1 MDTKSSNG
9 QNLLHFLEKT
19 ISQHFPHIEGF
30 LDELGR
36 PAEAYRGGIT
46 LKIPNVHQWLIC
58 TIFLAVSYEE
68 LSSGTRELNTGLS
81 RIRNELETNFVNL
94 NDGYA
99 RRMFPFVA
107 DAEERVLT
115 LRDRVLAAGKAFNE
129 VKAYYG
135 EGDDRF
141 DPTSGAEFFG
151 RPTSLEFFGNFKT
164 FITSYNVRMDVTS
177 MAPMTVRV
185 LTTLPSLPALPN
197 SEQGER

>member
-1 MDTKSSNG
+1 MNG

-30 LDELGR
+30 LDELER
-36 PAEAYRGGIT
+36 PAEAYRGGFRLGRSAFQQLT
-46 LKIPNVHQWLIC
+46 LFSC
-58 TIFLAVSYEE
+58 FFTVSYEE

-81 RIRNELETNFVNL
+81 RIRSELEMNFVNL

-115 LRDRVLAAGKAFNE
+115 LRDRVLAAGKSFNE

-141 DPTSGAEFFG
+141 DPSSSAEFFG
-151 RPTSLEFFGNFKT
+151 RPTSLEFFGTFKT
-164 FITSYNVRMDVTS
+164 FITSYNVRFSFD
-177 MAPMTVRV
+177 
-185 LTTLPSLPALPN
+185 
-197 SEQGER
+197 